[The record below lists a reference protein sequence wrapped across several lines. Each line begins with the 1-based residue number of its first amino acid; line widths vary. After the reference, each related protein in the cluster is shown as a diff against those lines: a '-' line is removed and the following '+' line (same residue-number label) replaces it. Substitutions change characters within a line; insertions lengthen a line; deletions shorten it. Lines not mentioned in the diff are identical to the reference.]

1 MKTETAP
8 AARQIER
15 EGKSLFLA
23 MHIAAWVALC
33 IGLVLCLVN
42 LNDFSDNNTA
52 LMVGIGFL
60 VGSVF
65 IYTIGT
71 AMNLVHKRRAESEAE

>member
-1 MKTETAP
+1 MTTKT
-8 AARQIER
+8 AAEGRSER

-23 MHIAAWVALC
+23 MKIAAWAALCVGVALC
-33 IGLVLCLVN
+33 LFN
-42 LNDFSDNNTA
+42 LNEFSDNNA
-52 LMVGIGFL
+52 SLMTGIGFM

-71 AMNLVHKRRAESEAE
+71 AMNLVHKRNSES